1 MGGLEQREWSP
12 CRQSVAAPQFLDI
25 IYLGHY
31 NGLLSYIRFLML
43 LLFLQVN
50 CKIYGSFLIHISWFL
65 LLRRSRRLRRPSTTL
80 TRTTTAS
87 SPRQSFEKSSIV
99 SAKRSGI
106 QMCSR
111 ESGSQD
117 SEIGFHLQYL
127 IKLEILVRTSLKF
140 LDLIQPCIGLQG
152 DWWSHAFV
160 GLTVLF
166 HAPSPCPFYQP
177 VFPNSQLSKLQ
188 GCECKDQNHS

>member
-1 MGGLEQREWSP
+1 MQGDHSGCVKPPVELKTNVLFQYEANVLKHNLCFGVNGRFGTT
-12 CRQSVAAPQFLDI
+12 CRKSVAAPQFLDI

-111 ESGSQD
+111 ESGS
-117 SEIGFHLQYL
+117 
-127 IKLEILVRTSLKF
+127 
-140 LDLIQPCIGLQG
+140 
-152 DWWSHAFV
+152 
-160 GLTVLF
+160 
-166 HAPSPCPFYQP
+166 
-177 VFPNSQLSKLQ
+177 
-188 GCECKDQNHS
+188 